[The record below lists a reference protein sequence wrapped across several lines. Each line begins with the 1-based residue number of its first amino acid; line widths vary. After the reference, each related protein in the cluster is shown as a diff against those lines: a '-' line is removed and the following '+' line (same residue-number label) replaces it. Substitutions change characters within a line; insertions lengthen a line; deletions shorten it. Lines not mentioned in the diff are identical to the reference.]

1 VTFFVWNIALAV
13 VWMALWG
20 FSPMNFGL
28 GFFLGYL
35 LMSITRRI
43 FPPTSYFGKVRQ
55 IAVFIAFFLQELIT
69 ANIQIAR
76 MVLAIRPALHPSIV
90 AIPLDAESDVEI
102 TLIANLIS
110 LTPGTLSL
118 ELSPDRRLLYVHG
131 MDVRDSQE
139 FIEKVKDG
147 LEARALEVIR

>member
-1 VTFFVWNIALAV
+1 MTFFMWNIALAV

-20 FSPMNFGL
+20 FSATNFAM
-28 GFFLGYL
+28 GFLLGYL
-35 LMSITRRI
+35 LMSITQKA
-43 FPPTSYFGKVRQ
+43 FPPTTYFGKIRKV
-55 IAVFIAFFLQELIT
+55 ASFSAFFLHELIT

-76 MVLAIRPALHPSIV
+76 IVLAYRPALRPSIV
-90 AIPLDAESDVEI
+90 AVPLEAHTDVEI

-131 MDVRDSQE
+131 MDVEDSQE
-139 FIEKVKDG
+139 FVDKIKSG
-147 LEARALEVIR
+147 LEARALEVAR